1 MLEYVIV
8 KNSSIRNKEEDKK
21 WVHNLLFIKV
31 IHIFVLFFP
40 SMKGGD
46 FVCMFGMC
54 ILEQKA
60 HVIDEWEL
68 D

>member
-8 KNSSIRNKEEDKK
+8 KNFNIINKKEDKT

-31 IHIFVLFFP
+31 IHIFVLFFLP
-40 SMKGGD
+40 MKGGV

-54 ILEQKA
+54 ILESNG
-60 HVIDEWEL
+60 HVMMNGN
-68 D
+68 

>member
-54 ILEQKA
+54 ILE
-60 HVIDEWEL
+60 
-68 D
+68 